1 MIAFASGIVV
11 VLIVGCAWFTNRLAR
26 AAERRVPP
34 VGRFAE
40 VPGARLHFLDR
51 GEQRDGPTIVM
62 LHGLAGQLHNF
73 AYGLVDDLAGDTR
86 VIAVDRPGSGYSVR
100 TDGGVRSLFEQ
111 ADAIEALCRQLELGR
126 VLLVGHSL
134 GGALSLAFA
143 LRHPQRVAGLALIAP
158 LTTFSGAMPAGF
170 ARLRIRSDAMR
181 RFFAA
186 VLATPLLILNRDRI
200 MPQIFGP
207 ESVPSDYP
215 LRAGGLLSLRPSQ
228 FVAASQDLGALPE
241 VMPVIEGRY
250 DELLEAGAPPISIIY
265 GRGDR
270 ILDPVLQGEGF
281 AKRVPRTRLVMIDGG
296 HMLPV
301 TQPRVCAQFLRDAW
315 RQTGAPS

>member
-1 MIAFASGIVV
+1 M
-11 VLIVGCAWFTNRLAR
+11 
-26 AAERRVPP
+26 
-34 VGRFAE
+34 
-40 VPGARLHFLDR
+40 
-51 GEQRDGPTIVM
+51 
-62 LHGLAGQLHNF
+62 
-73 AYGLVDDLAGDTR
+73 
-86 VIAVDRPGSGYSVR
+86 
-100 TDGGVRSLFEQ
+100 
-111 ADAIEALCRQLELGR
+111 
-126 VLLVGHSL
+126 
-134 GGALSLAFA
+134 SLAFA

-158 LTTFSGAMPAGF
+158 LTTFSGAMPAVF

-265 GRGDR
+265 GQIGRAH
-270 ILDPVLQGEGF
+270 V
-281 AKRVPRTRLVMIDGG
+281 
-296 HMLPV
+296 
-301 TQPRVCAQFLRDAW
+301 
-315 RQTGAPS
+315 